1 MRKGKITK
9 AGGFFI
15 IKVSKRELYS
25 CNYYSASVLEQYP
38 KGTECLFEIDRNN
51 EVIKLIIREA
61 HIPQKGN
68 NKIEDVAVKKIPP
81 KKISVQAR
89 LRKEL
94 KTTSIYREVNNL
106 PKVKDIFDLSKSKT
120 HSDLRSLKI
129 KEVDNFNLKLN
140 KYAFYEQEYKLN
152 KKTNE
157 WDSKFL
163 FFDKRKKKLIKS
175 NFGNFPF
182 NAFLQKQKK
191 QANLITTTQPEC
203 WHQSTNGRMVVGLG
217 GTSVYETSIT
227 LHHIYGIPYI
237 PASSIKGVVRSWII
251 QQIIYPNLLEED
263 KTFEQLEPKEQNKK
277 LEKAAMQGNVFAA
290 IFGTDD
296 NASDSKAHR
305 GNIIFFDAFPTSE
318 PSIEVDIMTPHYSDY
333 YGDTDNKK
341 QKAPTDTES
350 PIPIPFLTV
359 AKDTKF
365 QFIIG
370 KQKGGA
376 DLKLKEEI
384 KNSPLITKSNNKL
397 DENSDL
403 IAITTYWLKQA
414 LSQHGIGA
422 KTAVGYGYFNEKE
435 EKCSST

>member
-1 MRKGKITK
+1 MKQGI
-9 AGGFFI
+9 
-15 IKVSKRELYS
+15 
-25 CNYYSASVLEQYP
+25 
-38 KGTECLFEIDRNN
+38 
-51 EVIKLIIREA
+51 
-61 HIPQKGN
+61 
-68 NKIEDVAVKKIPP
+68 
-81 KKISVQAR
+81 
-89 LRKEL
+89 
-94 KTTSIYREVNNL
+94 
-106 PKVKDIFDLSKSKT
+106 
-120 HSDLRSLKI
+120 LKI
-129 KEVDNFNLKLN
+129 KNKGRRELKVKGKPLSIPKEFDTSHLAKGSYDCELVIENNKVIKILIDKKEVPKDSQIIERKIAKTKAKEAQEKADKEAKALEKRYGDKFKNDLFQKCQDEEGSTEYQVFAPSDTLKIKIASYQAENFALKLN
-140 KYAFYEQEYKLN
+140 KFATSGQSKKEGKFIFYKQN
-152 KKTNE
+152 IKTANNE
-157 WDSKFL
+157 L
-163 FFDKRKKKLIKS
+163 TPFF
-175 NFGNFPF
+175 GHFPF
-182 NAFLQKQKK
+182 EDIIQKQKEQVK
-191 QANLITTTQPEC
+191 LITPQHKC
-203 WHQSTNGRMVVGLG
+203 WIQSTNGRMVTGLG
-217 GTSVYETSIT
+217 GASVYETSMT